1 MKKKLFFIILGIAI
15 AGVSIWFIVYGGKDE
30 TTANDTATTNSQQ
43 SDATTQEQKDSLDS
57 ILKKQKQIKIFNE
70 LLVEADVVTTLQGQG
85 PYTVLAP
92 TDDAFKALPEGLLDT
107 LKKPENKDNLRK
119 LMQYHI
125 VKGNLSAESLQNGQ
139 KLPTVNGQEIII
151 EISDGK
157 TSFVDAKGNK
167 ALIKTADVA
176 ASNGTIHI
184 ITAVLLPQ

>member
-1 MKKKLFFIILGIAI
+1 M
-15 AGVSIWFIVYGGKDE
+15 
-30 TTANDTATTNSQQ
+30 
-43 SDATTQEQKDSLDS
+43 
-57 ILKKQKQIKIFNE
+57 LKKQKQIKIFNE

-139 KLPTVNGQEIII
+139 K
-151 EISDGK
+151 
-157 TSFVDAKGNK
+157 
-167 ALIKTADVA
+167 
-176 ASNGTIHI
+176 ASNRQWSRNHHRNK
-184 ITAVLLPQ
+184 